1 MKKAP
6 SNLHESL
13 TQDVRLRMKQ
23 SLHQIRLTIP
33 TRKIKKYPYGRL
45 PHLRNSSL
53 PGCSNLAPFSQQ
65 HLSRLSTMRTKRGF
79 FFQRVSRLGQFQTH
93 E

>member
-13 TQDVRLRMKQ
+13 TQDVRLRLMQ

-33 TRKIKKYPYGRL
+33 TRKIKKHPYWRL

-53 PGCSNLAPFSQQ
+53 PGCSNLASFLQQ
-65 HLSRLSTMRTKRGF
+65 HLPRLSTMRTREVTF
-79 FFQRVSRLGQFQTH
+79 FRA
-93 E
+93 